1 MKFSLEFKKRA
12 FTSIFLLLLLFLA
25 YQFNF
30 ILIFLLIITLNYA
43 IIEFTLLIK
52 KIFFYRKIIQFFL
65 NIIFTVYIF
74 VLGTLFVILTTNIFS
89 KLVLFYIIL
98 ISIFS
103 DIGGYI
109 FGKLFKGPKLT
120 KISPNKTIF
129 GSLGSFILPLLLF
142 YLFVKD
148 SFIFN
153 DTLNNLMIIFIVS
166 FVTQIGDIFF
176 SYLKRKSK
184 TKDTGKILPGHG
196 GILDRIDGI
205 ILGIPS
211 GIIFLIIISQ

>member
-74 VLGTLFVILTTNIFS
+74 VLGTIFVILTTNIFS

-211 GIIFLIIISQ
+211 GIIFIIIISQ

>member
-1 MKFSLEFKKRA
+1 M
-12 FTSIFLLLLLFLA
+12 A

-153 DTLNNLMIIFIVS
+153 DTLNNIMIILLFLCYSDRRYI
-166 FVTQIGDIFF
+166 F

-211 GIIFLIIISQ
+211 GIIFIIIISQ